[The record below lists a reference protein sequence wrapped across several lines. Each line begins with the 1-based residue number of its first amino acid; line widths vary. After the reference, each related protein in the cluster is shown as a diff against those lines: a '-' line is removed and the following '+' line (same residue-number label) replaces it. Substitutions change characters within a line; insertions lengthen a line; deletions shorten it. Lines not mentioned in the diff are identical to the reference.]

1 MRRIQ
6 SSFCILFALLAL
18 SAWSSVEVNSAIGV
32 AHDSRGRFQRRYGTS
47 GSRNDSLDHVID
59 QAATAEV
66 ASSEAGLK
74 IDDATRVLMRKEK
87 DELNIYART
96 NFGVFMNWVTFYF
109 TVSVVAMGWLA
120 TKQIPSRSVVRV
132 VTTMFLI
139 VSVLAIAGC
148 LVAMQHFRELSD
160 REATIVA
167 ALNEVG
173 THALIP
179 LRTYEATVLL
189 FTGGCTAV
197 LTAWWTFHRYT
208 RLFLPPRDTLAAST
222 FAMINGDRSPHSQNV
237 NPRV

>member
-1 MRRIQ
+1 MNQIQ
-6 SSFCILFALLAL
+6 RSLFMLFALLIL
-18 SAWSSVEVNSAIGV
+18 SAWSSVEVNGAIGI
-32 AHDSRGRFQRRYGTS
+32 AHDSRGRFQRSYGGS
-47 GSRNDSLDHVID
+47 GYRNDSPGHVID
-59 QAATAEV
+59 QPATAQV
-66 ASSEAGLK
+66 ASSGVGLK

-96 NFGVFMNWVTFYF
+96 NFGVYMNWVTFYF

-120 TKQIPSRSVVRV
+120 TKQIPSRPVVRV
-132 VTTMFLI
+132 VTTMFLV
-139 VSVLAIAGC
+139 VSVLALAGC
-148 LVAMQHFRELSD
+148 LVAIQHFRELSD

-179 LRTYEATVLL
+179 LLMYEATILL

-197 LTAWWTFHRYT
+197 LTAWWSFHRYT

-222 FAMINGDRSPHSQNV
+222 FAMINDDRSPHSQRV
-237 NPRV
+237 DPRV